1 MLVVVGLGNP
11 GSQYANNRHNIG
23 FNVVQALAD
32 KLQAP
37 PFRSKFNGRISRIQD
52 DKLDLMLVQPMTYMN
67 RSGDCIAPLLHFYR
81 IEPADMLVIHDEL
94 DLPFSALRIKQG
106 GGHAG
111 HNGLRS
117 IMQQLGDESFL
128 RMRVGIGKPH
138 PLFGGQTADFVL
150 SDFNTE
156 QREQLP
162 DLIDRAVSAVR
173 IVMRFGAQEAMN
185 RLNVRPRKPKGPKH
199 QTTVSVEQIAKQTSS
214 SIAQQAVHPCAQ
226 VSPNT
231 LPATHSDRL
240 PLCNPC
246 DSESDPR
253 SNMPESF

>member
-52 DKLDLMLVQPMTYMN
+52 ARLDLMLVQPMTYMN

-117 IMQQLGDESFL
+117 IMQHLGDDPFL
-128 RMRVGIGKPH
+128 RLRVGIGKPP
-138 PLFGGQTADFVL
+138 PLFAGQTADFVL
-150 SDFNTE
+150 SDFNAE

-162 DLIDRAVSAVR
+162 ELIDRAVSAVR

-199 QTTVSVEQIAKQTSS
+199 QTTVSAQQIATQKSS
-214 SIAQQAVHPCAQ
+214 AIAQQAVHPCAQ
-226 VSPNT
+226 IPTKSHPVMRPDNS
-231 LPATHSDRL
+231 
-240 PLCNPC
+240 PLCTPC
-246 DSESDPR
+246 DPASDPR